1 MWNFWDISNLEKE
14 YPTFL
19 IQYQKNYNITM
30 APPTRIETTTSV
42 VEVNLAKV
50 SKKSIKLES
59 QADNAEVTFAD
70 WENFKFAPIRESTVS
85 RAMTKRYFADLDKY
99 TESDVVI
106 VGAGSAGLSAAYVLA
121 KNRPNLKIAIIEA
134 SFCISWWRVLA
145 RWTAFLGHGV
155 EKACPSLLG

>member
-1 MWNFWDISNLEKE
+1 
-14 YPTFL
+14 
-19 IQYQKNYNITM
+19 M

-85 RAMTKRYFADLDKY
+85 RAMTKRYFCLLY
-99 TESDVVI
+99 TSRCV
-106 VGAGSAGLSAAYVLA
+106 
-121 KNRPNLKIAIIEA
+121 
-134 SFCISWWRVLA
+134 
-145 RWTAFLGHGV
+145 
-155 EKACPSLLG
+155 